1 MKLIRE
7 FIRSTDGGSDKGAL
21 ETFLKYLN
29 KHETKHETHV
39 EDWWILSECFKLS
52 GDFEKAQD
60 LLKKT
65 QKIILDDSKIISN
78 EIHRKCFLEEQIF
91 NKKVFN

>member
-7 FIRSTDGGSDKGAL
+7 FIRSTDGDSDKGVL
-21 ETFLKYLN
+21 DTFLKYLN
-29 KHETKHETHV
+29 KHETNV